1 MIKYMSLSISTLP
14 PPNPIP
20 VNMGSYSLPTNADQ
34 INLKCWPI
42 AIAEYEKKGP
52 DAKDLNYLLVII
64 NPMAITA
71 MIRTSSPIVRPK
83 IEPILDGVQLQNS

>member
-34 INLKCWPI
+34 INLKCWLI
-42 AIAEYEKKGP
+42 AIAEYEKTVQMQKT
-52 DAKDLNYLLVII
+52 L
-64 NPMAITA
+64 ITFWW
-71 MIRTSSPIVRPK
+71 
-83 IEPILDGVQLQNS
+83 

>member
-42 AIAEYEKKGP
+42 AIVEYEKTVQMQKT
-52 DAKDLNYLLVII
+52 L
-64 NPMAITA
+64 ITFWW
-71 MIRTSSPIVRPK
+71 
-83 IEPILDGVQLQNS
+83 

>member
-1 MIKYMSLSISTLP
+1 MIKYMSLSPLHFHPP

-42 AIAEYEKKGP
+42 AIAEDEKTVQMQKTF
-52 DAKDLNYLLVII
+52 
-64 NPMAITA
+64 ITFWW
-71 MIRTSSPIVRPK
+71 
-83 IEPILDGVQLQNS
+83 

>member
-20 VNMGSYSLPTNADQ
+20 VNMGSYSLPKNADQ

-42 AIAEYEKKGP
+42 AIAEYEKTVQMQKT
-52 DAKDLNYLLVII
+52 L
-64 NPMAITA
+64 ITFWW
-71 MIRTSSPIVRPK
+71 
-83 IEPILDGVQLQNS
+83 